1 MKRNKIALHL
11 FALSVIFTLFI
22 ACDKDFSTIE
32 SDVLNPDIATDF
44 DIKRDSFEI
53 TTWTKTLGPYQSDGL
68 SLNGL
73 GIYDDSFGRTTASFV
88 SQVSISSFDPSFGE
102 NVVLDSVALYIP
114 FFSRITDQD
123 DEGDP
128 IYTLDSV
135 FGDQPFKLSIFENN
149 YFIRDFVPDGDFN
162 ENETYFSNK
171 TRSDGSPISDMLLEG
186 TPIEYLNEDGSVNTE
201 NIVTISNE
209 AIILTS
215 PDTDED
221 EDEDPQVVQ
230 TLAPGLRL
238 MLKPDY
244 WQQKIIDQEGET
256 VLSSQNNF
264 AEYFRGL
271 YFKAEPVNGDGSFL
285 LLSIGFSTNNITLHY
300 TRDVAS
306 DDSDDDSEDEDEET
320 TEQDTFQITFGPN
333 FINFSE
339 NEFNPPITDGDDVDG
354 DSRIFLKGGEG
365 SIAKIRFFNGTDVD
379 DDETTLNAFEAWKN
393 DFVET
398 DESGNFVRSKRLVN
412 EANLVFYVDQDIV
425 NGGEPNRLYLYDIEN
440 KLPLVDYFL
449 DGVVNSIPSISV
461 LNHLGPLQRV
471 DDEPDGEGIKY
482 KLEITEHI
490 NNLLLRDSTNV
501 DLGLAVSLNVNLEET
516 FPQREIISS
525 EDNLT
530 SPLSSSLSPRG
541 TVLHGNNTEDE
552 TKKVYLEIYYTE
564 PNN

>member
-73 GIYDDSFGRTTASFV
+73 GIYDDSYGRTTASFV

-171 TRSDGSPISDMLLEG
+171 TRSDGSPISNMLLEG

-306 DDSDDDSEDEDEET
+306 DDSEDEDEET

-354 DSRIFLKGGEG
+354 DGRIFLKGGEG
-365 SIAKIRFFNGTDVD
+365 SIAKIRFFDGTDVD
-379 DDETTLNAFEAWKN
+379 DDETTLNTFEAWKN

-490 NNLLLRDSTNV
+490 NNLLIRDSTNV